1 VKFLCEQCKAKYQI
15 ADDKIAGRTV
25 RMKCRKCGHLIEMR
39 AAVMESS
46 IANALPSPVPPA
58 DTPAPSPVKPPSK
71 ALPPRATPLAASL
84 TAHRPA
90 APKPDRLPSALAGAF
105 KTNVQREREE
115 EVSAPFDMSELSQ
128 GNDWYV
134 AVNGVPVGPVRIAE
148 IRRKASM
155 GAVTED
161 SLVWQEG
168 LDEWRP
174 LRTFPDLAATVRE
187 AAAGGRSS
195 VLPAPGSGNP
205 PRSPSAWPM
214 APSVGQRAAP
224 QRMAPVANPP
234 LARSNV
240 VAITSRLATAER
252 LEEPPQVGFGVGAPL
267 SAAMAAPATET
278 RAVPAMV
285 APAVVTDPFASA
297 AAAQSAAAAVPS
309 AAPPYRAQKG
319 PPLWFLLLLLA
330 IGGAFGITAAL
341 ALFVWKTQAPAPAV
355 VQAPVPSL
363 PSAASAGAPS
373 AAGPSPVNIDTVPVV
388 IAANGGLT
396 RPAGGSPTAP
406 KASATPSAAGRTL
419 DLHGI
424 GAGPTIAPVDN
435 TGNDGPKAAGSCLSE
450 GQVQQTIGLH
460 RVAIQRSCWERS
472 SNGKLAVNVSVLLT
486 IAADGSPQGVAASGD
501 DPSVAKCIENDVK
514 GWHFPAMGCSQRT
527 SIPFH
532 FVRQ

>member
-1 VKFLCEQCKAKYQI
+1 
-15 ADDKIAGRTV
+15 
-25 RMKCRKCGHLIEMR
+25 
-39 AAVMESS
+39 
-46 IANALPSPVPPA
+46 
-58 DTPAPSPVKPPSK
+58 
-71 ALPPRATPLAASL
+71 
-84 TAHRPA
+84 
-90 APKPDRLPSALAGAF
+90 
-105 KTNVQREREE
+105 
-115 EVSAPFDMSELSQ
+115 
-128 GNDWYV
+128 
-134 AVNGVPVGPVRIAE
+134 
-148 IRRKASM
+148 M

-187 AAAGGRSS
+187 AAGGGRSS

-214 APSVGQRAAP
+214 APSAGQRAAAP

-267 SAAMAAPATET
+267 SAAVAAPATET
-278 RAVPAMV
+278 RTVPAAVASAML
-285 APAVVTDPFASA
+285 APAVTDPFASA
-297 AAAQSAAAAVPS
+297 PAAPSAATAVPS
-309 AAPPYRAQKG
+309 VAPPYRPQKG

-341 ALFVWKTQAPAPAV
+341 ALFVWRAQAPAPAV

-363 PSAASAGAPS
+363 PSAASAGVSSTAE
-373 AAGPSPVNIDTVPVV
+373 PSPVNIDTVPVV
-388 IAANGGLT
+388 IAVNGGSS

-406 KASATPSAAGRTL
+406 KASAAPSATGPGRTL

-424 GAGPTIAPVDN
+424 GAGPTIAPVDDQ
-435 TGNDGPKAAGSCLSE
+435 GNDGAKAAGSCLSE
-450 GQVQQTIGLH
+450 GQVQQTIQLH

-486 IAADGSPQGVAASGD
+486 IAADGSPQGVTASGD

-514 GWHFPAMGCSQRT
+514 GWRFPAMGCSQRT